1 MGLSRM
7 IVPMLGLG
15 MAVAGFDKLAGNR
28 SYRKLFE
35 GWGWSRKQMNNV
47 ATAELIGGALLIP
60 RQTRRLGGGI
70 LAAASGVVLV
80 SELQYREPLAAPRM
94 GVLMV
99 ALTALLR

>member
-1 MGLSRM
+1 MRVSHTIMPLM
-7 IVPMLGLG
+7 GLG

-35 GWGWSRKQMNNV
+35 GWGWSRQQMNNV
-47 ATAELIGGALLIP
+47 AAAELVGGLLMIP

-70 LAAASGVVLV
+70 LATASGVVLA
-80 SELQYREPLAAPRM
+80 SELQSRDQLAAPRM

-99 ALTALLR
+99 ALTALLK

>member
-1 MGLSRM
+1 MRLSRT
-7 IVPMLGLG
+7 IVPLLGLG

-28 SYRKLFE
+28 LYRELFDK
-35 GWGWSRKQMNNV
+35 WGWTRQQMNNV
-47 ATAELIGGALLIP
+47 ATAELIGGVLMIP

-70 LAAASGVVLV
+70 LAAASGVVLA
-80 SELQYREPLAAPRM
+80 SELQYRESLAAPRM

>member
-1 MGLSRM
+1 MRLSRT
-7 IVPMLGLG
+7 IVPLLGLG

-28 SYRKLFE
+28 SYRALFE
-35 GWGWSRKQMNNV
+35 KWGWSRQQMNNV
-47 ATAELIGGALLIP
+47 ATAELIGGALMIP

-70 LAAASGVVLV
+70 LAAASGVVLA

-99 ALTALLR
+99 AVTALLR